1 VLRKSAFF
9 WQVACELLRF
19 PVEGFARIL
28 RGDGRFDREE
38 GAYGQGLD
46 IPSQAEQSPA
56 AVMVRRRCGPAC
68 LGIWAVVTYV
78 WPAHKG
84 PTAVCADQGIAIG
97 GNVSGSKMN
106 NQISGGTGTAAPCVT
121 IPKK

>member
-1 VLRKSAFF
+1 MGRVWTFLRKPSNR
-9 WQVACELLRF
+9 QLLSWF
-19 PVEGFARIL
+19 G
-28 RGDGRFDREE
+28 G
-38 GAYGQGLD
+38 GAVLL
-46 IPSQAEQSPA
+46 AW
-56 AVMVRRRCGPAC
+56 
-68 LGIWAVVTYV
+68 GIWAVVTYV